1 MTAVRC
7 RLPLTTTL
15 TTAVTHATT
24 TPLTTAVPHATTTT
38 LAAAASNAAAPT
50 PPTIYVVDDDASVR
64 ESLCSLLRSAGMRVE
79 VFASALDFLAHG
91 QPAAL
96 ACVVLDVRMPGLD
109 GFGLQERLSAIGQDT
124 PIIFITGHG
133 EVPMAVRAMRAGA
146 IDFLNKPFE
155 DTDLLNAID
164 LALSRISATST
175 ERLALAEL
183 RARYDTL
190 TSREKQI
197 MAEVATGKLNKAIAY
212 DLGVTESTVKVHR
225 HNVMHKMRLKSIPAL
240 TMAMQQ
246 LRRAGAV
253 QA

>member
-1 MTAVRC
+1 M
-7 RLPLTTTL
+7 
-15 TTAVTHATT
+15 
-24 TPLTTAVPHATTTT
+24 PLTTA
-38 LAAAASNAAAPT
+38 ASALPT
-50 PPTIYVVDDDASVR
+50 HTPPPTIYVVDDDASVR

-109 GFGLQERLSAIGQDT
+109 GFGLQQHLSACGHEI
-124 PIIFITGHG
+124 PIISITGHG

-146 IDFLNKPFE
+146 VDFLKKPFE
-155 DTDLLNAID
+155 DTDLLSAIE
-164 LALSRISATST
+164 LALSRASATSS
-175 ERLALAEL
+175 ERLELADL
-183 RARYDTL
+183 RERYSTL
-190 TSREKQI
+190 TLREKQI
-197 MAEVATGKLNKAIAY
+197 MAEVALGKLNKAIAY

-246 LRRAGAV
+246 LKRTGAV
-253 QA
+253 QD

>member
-1 MTAVRC
+1 M
-7 RLPLTTTL
+7 
-15 TTAVTHATT
+15 TTAVTTT
-24 TPLTTAVPHATTTT
+24 DPTMPLTTAARG
-38 LAAAASNAAAPT
+38 LPT
-50 PPTIYVVDDDASVR
+50 HTPPPTIYVVDDDASVR

-109 GFGLQERLSAIGQDT
+109 GFGLQQHLSASGHEI

-146 IDFLNKPFE
+146 VDFLKKPFE
-155 DTDLLNAID
+155 DTDLLSAIE
-164 LALSRISATST
+164 LALSRASATSS
-175 ERLALAEL
+175 ERLELADL
-183 RARYDTL
+183 RERYSTL
-190 TSREKQI
+190 TLREKQI
-197 MAEVATGKLNKAIAY
+197 MAEVARGKLNKAIAY

-246 LRRAGAV
+246 LKRTGAV
-253 QA
+253 QD